1 MPREEARVEHD
12 AELDGRYMSSALSSD
27 AALALF
33 DEDFI
38 WGFFLD
44 AGRFG
49 VLRLDFIVSG
59 CGSTLL
65 PIPVSDWLFCIVVLG
80 AHGVLGDE
88 FQQGTLL
95 RKNCARQ
102 AC

>member
-1 MPREEARVEHD
+1 VPREEARVEHD
-12 AELDGRYMSSALSSD
+12 AELDGLYMSSALSSD

-33 DEDFI
+33 KDFI

-44 AGRFG
+44 AGLLG
-49 VLRLDFIVSG
+49 VLRLDFVARG

-65 PIPVSDWLFCIVVLG
+65 PIPVSDLLFCIGVLG
-80 AHGVLGDE
+80 AEGLLGEE